1 MESLSDLLE
10 IVESSANPPRTVL
23 VKLLRELRKA
33 KVDAPFTFMILS
45 RLIRLT

>member
-10 IVESSANPPRTVL
+10 IVESNANPPRTVL

-33 KVDAPFTFMILS
+33 KVDESLTLS
-45 RLIRLT
+45 KSSD